1 MSRIV
6 VVGGG
11 TGISHLLEALKED
24 WEEIFAIVAMTDDG
38 GGSGVLRK
46 WWGALPLGDVRNCMA
61 ALADSNTLRELIQY
75 RFSESAL
82 EGQSLGNLLL
92 FVLSEITGS
101 VEESVQALSNLLHL
115 HGEIL
120 PVTYEAVHLVADF
133 ENGDKCIGESRIPVA
148 CERLNTKICRM
159 GLFPRP
165 PKMNPRCQ
173 EAIEGADVIVLGP
186 GSLFTSIIPNL
197 LVEGMKEALERS
209 KAPIFLVINAMT
221 QRGETQGFGVREH
234 LEAVEEVL
242 GQGAVDG
249 LIIHDTVPPEDC
261 LRLYEEKE
269 SSHLVHLTENE
280 RRQLLKEERI
290 LLCGD
295 FLMDQKFLIRHD
307 GEKISKAL
315 LQWCKDA
322 LQCKKN

>member
-11 TGISHLLEALKED
+11 TGISQLLEALKED

-61 ALADSNTLRELIQY
+61 ALADSKTMRDLIQY
-75 RFSESAL
+75 RFTESAL

-101 VEESVQALSNLLHL
+101 VEESVKALSEILRLQ
-115 HGEIL
+115 GEIL

-133 ENGDKCIGESRIPVA
+133 ENGDKCIGESRIPIA
-148 CERLNTKICRM
+148 CERLQTRIRRM

-165 PKMNPRCQ
+165 PQMNPRCK
-173 EAIEGADVIVLGP
+173 EVIEGADVIVLGP

-197 LVEGMKEALERS
+197 LVEGMKETLEKS
-209 KAPIFLVINAMT
+209 DAPMFLVVNAMT

-234 LEAVEEVL
+234 LDAVEEVL
-242 GQGAVDG
+242 GRGAVDG
-249 LIIHDTVPPEDC
+249 LLINDTIPPEDC

-269 SSHLVHLTENE
+269 SSHLVRLTERE
-280 RRQLLKEERI
+280 RDELLAEKRI

-295 FLMDQKFLIRHD
+295 FLKDQNFLIRHD
-307 GEKISKAL
+307 GEKISKAF